1 MTREDI
7 LLKGRTL
14 ALYELSEQADLKE
27 EDPIDGLWYSLYD
40 VCKLVH
46 YGILEDVDEKDWQ
59 ETVSFL
65 KDIQSMTTS
74 YQNFKFEF

>member
-1 MTREDI
+1 MTKEEI
-7 LLKGRTL
+7 LLKGRQL
-14 ALYELSEQADLKE
+14 AVYELSEQADLKE

-46 YGILEDVDEKDWQ
+46 YDILEGVSQKEWQ
-59 ETVSFL
+59 ETVAFL
-65 KDIQSMTTS
+65 KEIQPMTTS

>member
-14 ALYELSEQADLKE
+14 AHYELSEQADLKE